1 MAKYINEIVIV
12 GGGTSG
18 WLAAKTLSRR
28 VSFTKVTLIDKEV
41 SEPVGVGEATLLS
54 FKVFL
59 EKVCFFS
66 EYEIG
71 ECLYHCESIK
81 KNGILFPDWGI
92 DGNEIWHPFYF
103 GNMIPNGIDRPLLI
117 DAWSLQDTVDI
128 GEIMPDRIK
137 SGATFAEHI
146 NALKLVEYLKNS
158 LLNDD
163 SHTKI
168 NYIQSAVKDITRDDN
183 GISSLTL
190 EDGSVISGDIFVD
203 CTGFKSI
210 LKDKRDRVDL
220 SDRLYVDT
228 AVAGHIDYL
237 DEKEITPYVSCPAVD
252 HGWIWKI
259 PLRTRMGTGLVFN
272 RNITDPEEAKQYF
285 VDYWDG
291 RLDKDSLKIIDW
303 TPYYDTNQWDKN
315 VVSIGLSAGF
325 LEPLESTGIELILQG
340 ITKLSDVL
348 EARWYNNMAVNNF
361 NNYMIDQFETS
372 VDFVNMHYSISTKDT
387 PFWNY
392 VRNNYKPSETLK
404 IFSDNLNSQEPSIYE
419 SPSSHFIGGGNWI
432 HWMVQLGYSMD
443 KKEYLLGKKK
453 IRDKSLEIDTGV
465 MDILMDGINWVK
477 NNGH

>member
-66 EYEIG
+66 EREIG
-71 ECLYHCESIK
+71 ECLYYCESIK

-103 GNMIPNGIDRPLLI
+103 GNMVPNGIDRPLLI

-146 NALKLVEYLKNS
+146 NSLKLVEYLKNS

-168 NYIQSAVKDITRDDN
+168 NYIQSAVKDINRDEN

-190 EDGSVISGDIFVD
+190 EAGSVVGGDIFVD
-203 CTGFKSI
+203 CSGFKII
-210 LKDKRDRVDL
+210 L
-220 SDRLYVDT
+220 
-228 AVAGHIDYL
+228 
-237 DEKEITPYVSCPAVD
+237 
-252 HGWIWKI
+252 
-259 PLRTRMGTGLVFN
+259 
-272 RNITDPEEAKQYF
+272 
-285 VDYWDG
+285 
-291 RLDKDSLKIIDW
+291 
-303 TPYYDTNQWDKN
+303 
-315 VVSIGLSAGF
+315 
-325 LEPLESTGIELILQG
+325 
-340 ITKLSDVL
+340 
-348 EARWYNNMAVNNF
+348 
-361 NNYMIDQFETS
+361 
-372 VDFVNMHYSISTKDT
+372 
-387 PFWNY
+387 
-392 VRNNYKPSETLK
+392 
-404 IFSDNLNSQEPSIYE
+404 
-419 SPSSHFIGGGNWI
+419 
-432 HWMVQLGYSMD
+432 
-443 KKEYLLGKKK
+443 
-453 IRDKSLEIDTGV
+453 
-465 MDILMDGINWVK
+465 
-477 NNGH
+477 

>member
-66 EYEIG
+66 EHEIG

-103 GNMIPNGIDRPLLI
+103 GNMVPNGIDRPLLI